1 MTKIYRLGKGT
12 ANIISSFSEK
22 KEIINYLFS
31 TLNLSNYRFQ
41 ILKNINQLEFLK
53 KNDHFVSPNFNGI
66 NYLIIFMKLNNKK
79 RTFMIDRRKLKYNK
93 DHLDLK
99 TFLILEVNFKAEN
112 NIYQGTI
119 IDGKLLRL
127 ENKSVFICNDCY
139 QLFGNSILSQKLD
152 IKYQTLDKIIASQMS
167 SNPIYNFDFKIN
179 KLYDYN
185 KLDELINKIIP
196 SSKLPINGIVFYPKV
211 SGTILIYSEKNNSNN
226 SNINK
231 NNFNNTNKNNFNT
244 NQVTNFKIN
253 NISSDESYHIV
264 RDLSSYLIS
273 RTSLSKEDLKNY
285 KQKELTLR
293 KSDIPDVYFLYED
306 ENKPQIGIANIPNLN
321 ISHKLNILFE
331 NNITQKILCYYN
343 KLFKKWTP
351 II

>member
-1 MTKIYRLGKGT
+1 
-12 ANIISSFSEK
+12 
-22 KEIINYLFS
+22 
-31 TLNLSNYRFQ
+31 
-41 ILKNINQLEFLK
+41 
-53 KNDHFVSPNFNGI
+53 
-66 NYLIIFMKLNNKK
+66 
-79 RTFMIDRRKLKYNK
+79 MIDRRKLKYNK